1 MSTRYSYK
9 ALDSKGKEINGFM
22 EAENQEEV
30 GVWLSDRGYIVVNIA
45 VAPLQE
51 VTNIFGGLLKFFS
64 KRSRIQ
70 EKDMNLLLI
79 QLASLINSGCPLL
92 MCLSALSKQI
102 SKNNI
107 KNILRDLKEKIESGK
122 SFSEALKSHAET
134 FPSLLI
140 TMVEVGEIGGML
152 DEVLE
157 RYSHIFDAKYR
168 LKKKCIQSLIYPAIL
183 LVFTLLVVW
192 ALLVFVFP
200 VFIEGTQKKG
210 TELPGVT
217 QFVLDISTFLSSYWP
232 HIGIGIIIASV
243 VWTSIKSTQKGN
255 KAITECLL
263 ALPLISDIIKSYQI
277 ALFTRILGTLL
288 RCGVPI
294 LTSLQAVEK
303 ALGNIIYKESVSET
317 REAVSRGESLSQSI
331 GKHRELYPESLILM
345 ADVGERSGNI
355 GDMLEKAGNIYE
367 RDIEMALETAVTFI
381 QPLMIL
387 ILGVIIVTIAFAMY
401 MPLFDIA
408 KTVG

>member
-9 ALDSKGKEINGFM
+9 ALDSKGKDINGFL
-22 EAENQEEV
+22 EAETPEDV
-30 GVWLSDRGYIVVNIA
+30 GTWLSDRGYIVVEITP
-45 VAPLQE
+45 APLQ
-51 VTNIFGGLLKFFS
+51 VINRFSLFYNSGLKI
-64 KRSRIQ
+64 K
-70 EKDMNLLLI
+70 EKDMNFLLI
-79 QLASLINSGCPLL
+79 QLSNLINSGCPLL
-92 MCLSALSKQI
+92 MSLKALSKQI
-102 SKNNI
+102 SKPGINTV
-107 KNILRDLKEKIESGK
+107 LRDIKEKIESGK
-122 SFSEALKSHAET
+122 SFSEALKAHSAT
-134 FPSLLI
+134 FPPLLI
-140 TMVEVGEIGGML
+140 TMVEVGEIGGLL

-168 LKKKCIQSLIYPAIL
+168 LKKKCIQSMIYPAIL
-183 LVFTLLVVW
+183 LVCTILVIW

-200 VFIEGTQKKG
+200 VFIEGTQRKG
-210 TELPGVT
+210 TSLPGIT
-217 QFVLDISTFLSSYWP
+217 QFVLNISNFLTGYWP
-232 HIGIGIIIASV
+232 HIALGLVIAYFG
-243 VWTSIKSTQKGN
+243 WQALRRTEKGN
-255 KAITECLL
+255 RAVTEFFLN
-263 ALPLISDIIKSYQI
+263 LPFINEVIKSYQI

-303 ALGNIIYKESVSET
+303 ALSNVVYKESVAET

-345 ADVGERSGNI
+345 ADVGERGGNI

-387 ILGVIIVTIAFAMY
+387 ILGIMIVTIAFAMY
-401 MPLFDIA
+401 LPLFDIA